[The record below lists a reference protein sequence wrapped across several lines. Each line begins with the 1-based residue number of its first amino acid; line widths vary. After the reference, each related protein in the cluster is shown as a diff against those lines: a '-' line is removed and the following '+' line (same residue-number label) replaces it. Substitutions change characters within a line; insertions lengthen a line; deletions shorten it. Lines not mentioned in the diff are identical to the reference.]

1 MLNAPQSVSDRLTE
15 GVGLRQE
22 RVEEMIYGVCE
33 NMFGAVKIIPLI
45 TGSTDML
52 GALPSCG
59 KQFTP
64 LLLVVDAVIRLEG

>member
-15 GVGLRQE
+15 GVGLRQK
-22 RVEEMIYGVCE
+22 RVEEMIHGVCE
-33 NMFGAVKIIPLI
+33 NMFGAVKTI
-45 TGSTDML
+45 TRSTNLL

-59 KQFTP
+59 KQFIP